1 MAAAGQRR
9 SEECVAGVSYRC
21 VPGVRG
27 GHNIA
32 DTRGKLRSDQR
43 EITCTSNSVIL
54 LILFGHD
61 EIICWKLI
69 PAHPINIT
77 NGLDPE

>member
-1 MAAAGQRR
+1 MCAG
-9 SEECVAGVSYRC
+9 SEGRTQYSRHKGET
-21 VPGVRG
+21 P
-27 GHNIA
+27 
-32 DTRGKLRSDQR
+32 LDQR
-43 EITCTSNSVIL
+43 EITCTRNSVIL

-69 PAHPINIT
+69 PVHPINIT